1 MRRLCGP
8 SRQFLTAKEIAAL
21 FNSGGT
27 KGDLYINCIS
37 LVKGVQKKR
46 KV

>member
-1 MRRLCGP
+1 MRQLYSPNKR
-8 SRQFLTAKEIAAL
+8 FLTVKEIVAL
-21 FNSGGT
+21 SNSGGT
-27 KGDLYINCIS
+27 EGDLYINCIS